1 LSAREEALLRIAEL
15 AEQHGLGPDEVR
27 AAIVGRAVPARAAV
41 AAKPARQAV
50 LARVLA
56 WLGGSLV
63 LAGVCVLIGM
73 QWDLMGFTERVL
85 ITLGVGLGTL
95 VLSYM
100 ASLDPRRERLVTPL
114 YLIAAVTQPIGLAVI
129 LERFSTGRD
138 EALGA
143 LAVAGVMA
151 VQGALFA
158 ARVRRASVVF
168 ATLAFGAV
176 ALSAALAL
184 LEVDKEANAS
194 VVGVSLFLVTYG
206 LTRTAYEPITPFWFF
221 ASSSLSLFAWF
232 VLWRGSLGE
241 VVGVV
246 LIAVCIW
253 LSTLIRSRTLLATGT
268 LALMIY
274 VGDLSGR
281 FFVGSMG
288 WPIVLI
294 GMGALLMGTGTAA
307 VRLHRRFIKPP
318 A

>member
-1 LSAREEALLRIAEL
+1 MRIAEL
-15 AEQHGLGPDEVR
+15 AEQHGFTPDEVR
-27 AAIVGRAVPARAAV
+27 AAIAGRAAPSQALSREATPER
-41 AAKPARQAV
+41 PARQSV

-73 QWDLMGFTERVL
+73 QWHAMGFVERV
-85 ITLGVGLGTL
+85 IVTLGVGLVAL

-143 LAVAGVMA
+143 LAVAGVLA

-158 ARVRRASVVF
+158 ARVRRSSVVF

-184 LEVDKEANAS
+184 LDFDEEANAA
-194 VVGVSLFLVTYG
+194 VVGASLFLVTWG

-221 ASSSLSLFAWF
+221 VSSSLVLLAWF
-232 VLWRGSLGE
+232 AMSRGSLGE
-241 VVGVV
+241 LVGVA
-246 LIAVCIW
+246 LIAVCTW
-253 LSTLIRSRTLLATGT
+253 LSTVLRSRTLLATGT

-294 GMGALLMGTGTAA
+294 GMGALLMGAGTAA
-307 VRLHRRFIKPP
+307 VRLHRRFIKAPR